1 MATQWGRLMTAS
13 RVAARTAIREFRRV
27 YSDPSIAHAGEDWAE
42 RRAHYGLLWSLY
54 QSSMFENT
62 AMWEAYRKKYRM
74 YRFVR
79 PLYNPARRLVNFYAG
94 AVYQG
99 EWATTPDEMVQK
111 QSAIPFNDGAD
122 PALLAAIAQV
132 FQWSAWQ
139 SRRSMMVRYGA
150 ALGDVLVEVVDDLSR
165 RKVYLQNW
173 YPGHVANIETNAAGD
188 VTYYMLEYDA
198 LDENGK
204 PYTYR
209 REVDKGKYST
219 FLNDEPFG
227 YDGMPAVYPNPYGF
241 VPAVWILH
249 EETGT
254 AHGNPAIRNINKID
268 ELNQLA
274 AHALDQHHRYMD
286 APILISGHI
295 NGEDMSGRTK
305 AGTNAA
311 MQETLRYLTADADS
325 TIETAKLD
333 PGAALEHMDRLLAE
347 IEADHPELV
356 AYQKL
361 REMSQVSGTAANIL
375 LGDTRNLVDAARAQY
390 DQQTVK
396 LCQMAAAIG
405 GWRASSGAWGS
416 LTQQQAQFLPFGL
429 ESYEAGALNLSI
441 QGRPLVPLTE
451 QDELTL
457 ERQRKQLENEQQ
469 AAGSNGAD
477 RLRQVIARI
486 DRPATQQA
494 PA

>member
-1 MATQWGRLMTAS
+1 MIAS

-27 YSDPSIAHAGEDWAE
+27 YADPSVVHASEDWSE

-54 QSSMFENT
+54 QSSIFEDAAT
-62 AMWEAYRKKYRM
+62 WEAYRRKYRM

-79 PLYNPARRLVNFYAG
+79 PLYNPARRLVDFYAG
-94 AVYQG
+94 AIYQG
-99 EWATTPDEMVQK
+99 EWATKPEEMTQK
-111 QSAIPFNDGAD
+111 QSAIPFNEDAD
-122 PALLAAIAQV
+122 VALLAAVAQV

-139 SRRSMMVRYGA
+139 SRRSLMIRYGA
-150 ALGDVLVEVVDDLSR
+150 ALGDVLVEVVDDLDR

-188 VTYYMLEYDA
+188 VTAYMLEYDA
-198 LDENGK
+198 LDENGQ

-209 REVDKGKYST
+209 REVDKAQYRT
-219 FLNDEPFG
+219 YLNDEPFG
-227 YDGMPAVYPNPYGF
+227 YDGMPPTYPNPYGF
-241 VPAVWILH
+241 VPAVWVLH

-254 AHGNPAIRNINKID
+254 MHGNPALRNVNKID
-268 ELNQLA
+268 ELNGIA

-286 APILISGHI
+286 APILISG
-295 NGEDMSGRTK
+295 NVTGNDLAGRTK
-305 AGTNAA
+305 PDTTAA
-311 MQETLRYLTADADS
+311 MQETLRYLTAEAGS
-325 TIETAKLD
+325 TIETATLD
-333 PGAALEHMDRLLAE
+333 PGAALEHIDRLLAE

-405 GWRASSGAWGS
+405 GWRASSGAWGN

-429 ESYEAGALNLSI
+429 GSYEAGALNLSI
-441 QGRPLVPLTE
+441 QARPLVPLTE

-457 ERQRKQLENEQQ
+457 ERQRTQLNNEQQ
-469 AAGSNGAD
+469 TAGNDGAD
-477 RLRQVIARI
+477 RLRQMIARI
-486 DRPATQQA
+486 DRPAPQPA

>member
-1 MATQWGRLMTAS
+1 MIAS

-27 YSDPSIAHAGEDWAE
+27 YADPSVVHAGEDWAE

-54 QSSMFENT
+54 QSSIFEDAAT
-62 AMWEAYRKKYRM
+62 WEAYRRKYRM

-79 PLYNPARRLVNFYAG
+79 PLYNPARRLVDFYAG
-94 AVYQG
+94 AIYQG
-99 EWATTPDEMVQK
+99 EWATRPEQMTQK
-111 QSAIPFNDGAD
+111 GSAIPFNEDAD

-139 SRRSMMVRYGA
+139 SRRSLMIRYGA
-150 ALGDVLVEVVDDLSR
+150 ALGDVLVEVVDDIDR
-165 RKVYLQNW
+165 RKIYFQTW
-173 YPGHVANIETNAAGD
+173 YPGHVADIETNAAGD
-188 VTYYMLEYDA
+188 VTAYMLEYDA
-198 LDENGK
+198 LDETGR

-209 REVDKGKYST
+209 REVDKETYRT
-219 FLNDEPFG
+219 YLNDEPFG
-227 YDGMPAVYPNPYGF
+227 YDGMPPVYPNPYGF
-241 VPAVWILH
+241 VPAVWALH

-254 AHGNPAIRNINKID
+254 GHGNPAIRNVNKID
-268 ELNQLA
+268 ELNGLA

-286 APILISGHI
+286 APILISG
-295 NGEDMSGRTK
+295 NVTGNDLAGRTK
-305 AGTNAA
+305 QDTTAA
-311 MQETLRYLTADADS
+311 MQETLRYLTADANS

-333 PGAALEHMDRLLAE
+333 PGAALEHIDRLLAE

-405 GWRASSGAWGS
+405 GWRASSGAWGA

-429 ESYEAGALNLSI
+429 DSYEAGALNLSI
-441 QGRPLVPLTE
+441 QARPLVPLTE

-457 ERQRKQLENEQQ
+457 ERQRQQLNNEQQ
-469 AAGSNGAD
+469 AAGSDGAE

-486 DRPATQQA
+486 DRPAQTQ

>member
-99 EWATTPDEMVQK
+99 EWATTPEEMVQK
-111 QSAIPFNDGAD
+111 QSAIPFNDTAD

-150 ALGDVLVEVVDDLSR
+150 ALGDVLVEVVDDLTR

-198 LDENGK
+198 LDENAH

-209 REVDKGKYST
+209 REVDKAKYST

-227 YDGMPAVYPNPYGF
+227 YDGMPPVYPNPYGF

-286 APILISGHI
+286 APILVSGHI

-305 AGTNAA
+305 ADTNAA

-361 REMSQVSGTAANIL
+361 REMSQVSGAAANIL

-405 GWRASSGAWGS
+405 GWRASSGAWGA